1 MKRNMLSVSCSKI
14 FMRMIFRRLKNISPE
29 CLIEKINRMFLKS
42 FLPKSGLQRQ
52 LIFYIV
58 FIGVVFLTMAV
69 EMNGFLRGEKILGT
83 LNSLVSPELSTDLV
97 DHILLKVRVML
108 GNLLLAIGL
117 VMMLFT
123 KRIMFPLERIIEGAR
138 AMSAG
143 DFSATLP
150 EQSRDELGELARHI
164 NELNANE
171 QELILLAKGMA
182 EQLRQTLEEGEE
194 ETKVAEAL
202 EMINEL
208 DEALSEFGRNFYQ
221 C

>member
-1 MKRNMLSVSCSKI
+1 
-14 FMRMIFRRLKNISPE
+14 
-29 CLIEKINRMFLKS
+29 MFLKR

-83 LNSLVSPELSTDLV
+83 LNGVISPELSESLV
-97 DHILLKVRVML
+97 NQILLKVRVML

-123 KRIMFPLERIIEGAR
+123 KRIMFPLERIIEGTR
-138 AMSAG
+138 AISAG

-150 EQSRDELGELARHI
+150 EQSKDELGELARHI

-171 QELILLAKGMA
+171 QELILLTRGMA
-182 EQLRQTLEEGEE
+182 EQARQILAEGEE
-194 ETKVAEAL
+194 ETKVAEAVEIL
-202 EMINEL
+202 EEL
-208 DEALSEFGRNFYQ
+208 EEALSEFGRSFYQ

>member
-1 MKRNMLSVSCSKI
+1 MVLKR
-14 FMRMIFRRLKNISPE
+14 
-29 CLIEKINRMFLKS
+29 

-52 LIFYIV
+52 LVFYIV

-69 EMNGFLRGEKILGT
+69 EMNSFLYGEKILGT
-83 LNSLVSPELSTDLV
+83 LNDIASPEVSADLV
-97 DHILLKVRVML
+97 KYILLKVRVML

-123 KRIMFPLERIIEGAR
+123 KRIMFPLERIIEGTR

-143 DFSATLP
+143 DFSTTLP
-150 EQSRDELGELARHI
+150 EQSRDELGDLARHI

-171 QELILLAKGMA
+171 QELILLAKGMS
-182 EQLRQTLEEGEE
+182 EQLRQTLIDGEQ
-194 ETKVAEAL
+194 ETKVAEAV
-202 EMINEL
+202 EIL
-208 DEALSEFGRNFYQ
+208 DELEDALSEFGRSFYR

>member
-1 MKRNMLSVSCSKI
+1 MIKKLDKMVLKR
-14 FMRMIFRRLKNISPE
+14 
-29 CLIEKINRMFLKS
+29 

-52 LIFYIV
+52 LVFYIV

-69 EMNGFLRGEKILGT
+69 EMNSFLYGEKILGT
-83 LNSLVSPELSTDLV
+83 LNDIASPEVSADLV
-97 DHILLKVRVML
+97 KYILLKVRVML

-123 KRIMFPLERIIEGAR
+123 KRIMFPLERIIEGTR

-143 DFSATLP
+143 DFSTTLP
-150 EQSRDELGELARHI
+150 EQSRDELGDLARHI

-171 QELILLAKGMA
+171 QELILLAKGMS
-182 EQLRQTLEEGEE
+182 EQLRQTLIDGEQ
-194 ETKVAEAL
+194 ETKVAEAV
-202 EMINEL
+202 EIL
-208 DEALSEFGRNFYQ
+208 DELEDALSEFGRSFYR

>member
-1 MKRNMLSVSCSKI
+1 
-14 FMRMIFRRLKNISPE
+14 MIKKLDRLLPE
-29 CLIEKINRMFLKS
+29 H

-83 LNSLVSPELSTDLV
+83 LNSLVSPELSSDLV
-97 DHILLKVRVML
+97 EHILLKVRVML

-143 DFSATLP
+143 DFSTTLP
-150 EQSRDELGELARHI
+150 EQSKDELGELARHI

-171 QELILLAKGMA
+171 QELILLTKGMA
-182 EQLRQTLEEGEE
+182 EQLRQILEEGEE
-194 ETKVAEAL
+194 QTKVAEAVEVIDEL
-202 EMINEL
+202 EETL
-208 DEALSEFGRNFYQ
+208 AEFGRNFYR
-221 C
+221 

>member
-1 MKRNMLSVSCSKI
+1 MIKKIDKMFRKR
-14 FMRMIFRRLKNISPE
+14 
-29 CLIEKINRMFLKS
+29 

-69 EMNGFLRGEKILGT
+69 EMNGFLRGDKILGT
-83 LNSLVSPELSTDLV
+83 LNGLVSPDVSADIVE
-97 DHILLKVRVML
+97 HILLKVRVML

-123 KRIMFPLERIIEGAR
+123 KRIMFPLERIIEGTR

-143 DFSATLP
+143 DFSTTLP
-150 EQSRDELGELARHI
+150 EQSRDELGELAQHI

-171 QELILLAKGMA
+171 QELILLTKGMVD
-182 EQLRQTLEEGEE
+182 QLRQTLVGGEDK
-194 ETKVAEAL
+194 TKVAEAV

-208 DEALSEFGRNFYQ
+208 EETLSEFGRSFYQ

>member
-1 MKRNMLSVSCSKI
+1 MTYK
-14 FMRMIFRRLKNISPE
+14 RLKNILGE
-29 CLIEKINRMFLKS
+29 CLRKKVDEMFLKS

-83 LNSLVSPELSTDLV
+83 LNGLVSPEVSADLV
-97 DHILLKVRVML
+97 EQILLKVRVML

-123 KRIMFPLERIIEGAR
+123 KRIMFPLERIIEGTR

-143 DFSATLP
+143 DFSTTLP
-150 EQSRDELGELARHI
+150 EQSKDELGELARHI

-171 QELILLAKGMA
+171 QELILLTKGMA
-182 EQLRQTLEEGEE
+182 DQIRQTLMEGKDA
-194 ETKVAEAL
+194 TKIAEAVEIIDEL
-202 EMINEL
+202 E
-208 DEALSEFGRNFYQ
+208 EALAEFGRSFYQ

>member
-1 MKRNMLSVSCSKI
+1 
-14 FMRMIFRRLKNISPE
+14 MIKKV
-29 CLIEKINRMFLKS
+29 EKVFLKR

-83 LNSLVSPELSTDLV
+83 LNDLVSPNVSADLV
-97 DHILLKVRVML
+97 EQILLKVRVML

-123 KRIMFPLERIIEGAR
+123 KRIMFPLERIIEGTR

-143 DFSATLP
+143 DFSTTLP
-150 EQSRDELGELARHI
+150 EQSKDELGELARHI

-171 QELILLAKGMA
+171 QELILLTKGMA

-194 ETKVAEAL
+194 ETRVAEAL
-202 EMINEL
+202 EMIDEL
-208 DEALSEFGRNFYQ
+208 DEALSEFGRSFYQ

>member
-1 MKRNMLSVSCSKI
+1 
-14 FMRMIFRRLKNISPE
+14 
-29 CLIEKINRMFLKS
+29 MFLKS

>member
-1 MKRNMLSVSCSKI
+1 MIKKVDKMFVKR
-14 FMRMIFRRLKNISPE
+14 
-29 CLIEKINRMFLKS
+29 

-52 LIFYIV
+52 LTFYIV

-83 LNSLVSPELSTDLV
+83 LNDLVSPELSVDLV
-97 DHILLKVRVML
+97 EQILLKVRVML

-123 KRIMFPLERIIEGAR
+123 KRIMFPLERIIEGTR

-143 DFSATLP
+143 DFSTTLP

-171 QELILLAKGMA
+171 QELILLTKGMA
-182 EQLRQTLEEGEE
+182 DQLRQTLMAGEE
-194 ETKVAEAL
+194 ETKVAEAV
-202 EMINEL
+202 EMIDEL
-208 DEALSEFGRNFYQ
+208 EEALAEFGRSFYQ

>member
-1 MKRNMLSVSCSKI
+1 
-14 FMRMIFRRLKNISPE
+14 
-29 CLIEKINRMFLKS
+29 LIKKVDKMFLKS

-83 LNSLVSPELSTDLV
+83 LNSLVSPDVSADLV
-97 DHILLKVRVML
+97 EHILLKVRVML

-123 KRIMFPLERIIEGAR
+123 KRIMFPLERIIEGTR

-143 DFSATLP
+143 DFSTTLP
-150 EQSRDELGELARHI
+150 EQSKDELGELARHI

-171 QELILLAKGMA
+171 QELILLTKGMA
-182 EQLRQTLEEGEE
+182 DQLRQTLAEGEDG
-194 ETKVAEAL
+194 TKIAEAVEIIDEL
-202 EMINEL
+202 E
-208 DEALSEFGRNFYQ
+208 EALSEFGRSFYQ

>member
-1 MKRNMLSVSCSKI
+1 LIKKI
-14 FMRMIFRRLKNISPE
+14 DKMFRER
-29 CLIEKINRMFLKS
+29 

-83 LNSLVSPELSTDLV
+83 LSGLVSPDVSADLV
-97 DHILLKVRVML
+97 EHILLKVRVML

-123 KRIMFPLERIIEGAR
+123 KRIMFPLERIIERTR
-138 AMSAG
+138 AMSVG
-143 DFSATLP
+143 DFSTTLP
-150 EQSRDELGELARHI
+150 EQSKDELGELARHI

-171 QELILLAKGMA
+171 QELILLTKGMA
-182 EQLRQTLEEGEE
+182 EQIRQTLVEGEGE
-194 ETKVAEAL
+194 GESEGKVAQAIEIIDELEEAL
-202 EMINEL
+202 
-208 DEALSEFGRNFYQ
+208 AEFGRSFYQ

>member
-1 MKRNMLSVSCSKI
+1 
-14 FMRMIFRRLKNISPE
+14 MIKKVRK
-29 CLIEKINRMFLKS
+29 MFLKR

-83 LNSLVSPELSTDLV
+83 LNGLIASELSEGIV
-97 DHILLKVRVML
+97 NQILLKVRVML

-123 KRIMFPLERIIEGAR
+123 KRIMFPLERIIEGTR

-143 DFSATLP
+143 DFSTTLP

-171 QELILLAKGMA
+171 QELILLTRGMA
-182 EQLRQTLEEGEE
+182 EQVRQTLVEGEE
-194 ETKVAEAL
+194 ETKVAEAVEIIDEL
-202 EMINEL
+202 E
-208 DEALSEFGRNFYQ
+208 EALSEFGRNFYQ

>member
-1 MKRNMLSVSCSKI
+1 
-14 FMRMIFRRLKNISPE
+14 MIFRRLKHISPG

>member
-1 MKRNMLSVSCSKI
+1 MIKKVDKVFRKR
-14 FMRMIFRRLKNISPE
+14 
-29 CLIEKINRMFLKS
+29 

-83 LNSLVSPELSTDLV
+83 LNDLVSPDVSADLV
-97 DHILLKVRVML
+97 EHILLKVRVML

-123 KRIMFPLERIIEGAR
+123 KRIMFPLERIIEGTR

-143 DFSATLP
+143 DFSTTLP
-150 EQSRDELGELARHI
+150 EQSKDELGELARHI

-171 QELILLAKGMA
+171 QELILLTKGMA
-182 EQLRQTLEEGEE
+182 DQLRQTLVEGEE
-194 ETKVAEAL
+194 TTKVAEAVEIIDEL
-202 EMINEL
+202 EN
-208 DEALSEFGRNFYQ
+208 ALSEFGRSFYQ

>member
-1 MKRNMLSVSCSKI
+1 LIKKVDKVFRKR
-14 FMRMIFRRLKNISPE
+14 
-29 CLIEKINRMFLKS
+29 

-83 LNSLVSPELSTDLV
+83 LNGLVSPDISAELV
-97 DHILLKVRVML
+97 EHILLKVRVML

-123 KRIMFPLERIIEGAR
+123 KRIMFPLELIIEGTR

-143 DFSATLP
+143 DFSTTLP
-150 EQSRDELGELARHI
+150 EQSKDELGELARHI

-171 QELILLAKGMA
+171 QELILLTKGMA
-182 EQLRQTLEEGEE
+182 DQIRQTLIEGEDA
-194 ETKVAEAL
+194 TKIAEAVEIIDEL
-202 EMINEL
+202 E
-208 DEALSEFGRNFYQ
+208 EALAEFGRSFYQ

>member
-1 MKRNMLSVSCSKI
+1 LIKKIDKVFRKR
-14 FMRMIFRRLKNISPE
+14 
-29 CLIEKINRMFLKS
+29 

-83 LNSLVSPELSTDLV
+83 LNGLVSSDLSADLV
-97 DHILLKVRVML
+97 GHILLKVRVML

-123 KRIMFPLERIIEGAR
+123 KRIMFPLERIIEGTR

-143 DFSATLP
+143 DFSTTLP
-150 EQSRDELGELARHI
+150 EQSRDELGELAQHI

-171 QELILLAKGMA
+171 QELILLTKGMVD
-182 EQLRQTLEEGEE
+182 QLRQTLVEGEDT
-194 ETKVAEAL
+194 TKVAEAV
-202 EMINEL
+202 EMIDEL
-208 DEALSEFGRNFYQ
+208 EEALSEFGRSFYQ

>member
-1 MKRNMLSVSCSKI
+1 
-14 FMRMIFRRLKNISPE
+14 MIK
-29 CLIEKINRMFLKS
+29 KVDKVFLKR

-83 LNSLVSPELSTDLV
+83 LNDLVSPNVAADLV
-97 DHILLKVRVML
+97 EHILLKVRVML

-123 KRIMFPLERIIEGAR
+123 KRIMFPLERIIEGTR
-138 AMSAG
+138 AMSTG
-143 DFSATLP
+143 DFSTTLP
-150 EQSRDELGELARHI
+150 EQSKDELGELARHI

-171 QELILLAKGMA
+171 QELILLTKGMA

-194 ETKVAEAL
+194 ETRVAEAL

-208 DEALSEFGRNFYQ
+208 EEALSEFGRSFYQ

>member
-1 MKRNMLSVSCSKI
+1 
-14 FMRMIFRRLKNISPE
+14 
-29 CLIEKINRMFLKS
+29 LIKKVDKVFLKR

-83 LNSLVSPELSTDLV
+83 LNDLVSPNVAADLV
-97 DHILLKVRVML
+97 EHILLKVRVML

-123 KRIMFPLERIIEGAR
+123 KRIMFPLERIIEGTR
-138 AMSAG
+138 AMSTG
-143 DFSATLP
+143 DFSTTLP
-150 EQSRDELGELARHI
+150 EQSKDELGELARHI

-171 QELILLAKGMA
+171 QELILLTKGMA

-194 ETKVAEAL
+194 ETRVAEAL

-208 DEALSEFGRNFYQ
+208 EEALSEFGRSFYQ

>member
-1 MKRNMLSVSCSKI
+1 
-14 FMRMIFRRLKNISPE
+14 MICKLLKNISGE
-29 CLIEKINRMFLKS
+29 CLIKKVDKMFLKS

-69 EMNGFLRGEKILGT
+69 EMNGFLRGEKIFGI
-83 LNSLVSPELSTDLV
+83 LNDLVSPEVSADLV
-97 DHILLKVRVML
+97 EHILLKVRVML

-123 KRIMFPLERIIEGAR
+123 KRIMFPLERIIEGTR
-138 AMSAG
+138 AMSVG
-143 DFSATLP
+143 DFSTTLP
-150 EQSRDELGELARHI
+150 EQSKDELGELARHI

-171 QELILLAKGMA
+171 QELILLTKGMA
-182 EQLRQTLEEGEE
+182 DQIRQTLMEGESG
-194 ETKVAEAL
+194 TKVAEAV
-202 EMINEL
+202 EMIDEL
-208 DEALSEFGRNFYQ
+208 EEALAEFGRSFYQ

>member
-1 MKRNMLSVSCSKI
+1 MIKKIDKVFRKR
-14 FMRMIFRRLKNISPE
+14 
-29 CLIEKINRMFLKS
+29 

-83 LNSLVSPELSTDLV
+83 LNGLVSPDVSADLV
-97 DHILLKVRVML
+97 EHILLKVRVML

-123 KRIMFPLERIIEGAR
+123 KRIMFPLELIIEGTR
-138 AMSAG
+138 AMSVG
-143 DFSATLP
+143 DFSTTLP
-150 EQSRDELGELARHI
+150 EQSKDELGELARHI

-171 QELILLAKGMA
+171 QELILLTKGMA
-182 EQLRQTLEEGEE
+182 DQIRQTLMEGEDA
-194 ETKVAEAL
+194 TKIAEAV
-202 EMINEL
+202 EIIDEL
-208 DEALSEFGRNFYQ
+208 DEALAEFGRSFYQ

>member
-1 MKRNMLSVSCSKI
+1 MTKKVNKMFYKR
-14 FMRMIFRRLKNISPE
+14 
-29 CLIEKINRMFLKS
+29 

-52 LIFYIV
+52 LAFYIV
-58 FIGVVFLTMAV
+58 FIGIVFLTMAV
-69 EMNGFLRGEKILGT
+69 EMSAFLRGEKVLGA
-83 LNSLVSPELSTDLV
+83 LSEISSPELSAELV
-97 DHILLKVRVML
+97 THILLKVRVML

-123 KRIMFPLERIIEGAR
+123 KRIMFPLEGIIEGTR

-143 DFSATLP
+143 DFSTTLP

-171 QELILLAKGMA
+171 QELILLTKGMA
-182 EQLRQTLEEGEE
+182 DQLRQTLMEGEE
-194 ETKVAEAL
+194 ETKVLEAVEIIDELEEAL
-202 EMINEL
+202 G
-208 DEALSEFGRNFYQ
+208 EFGRNFYQ

>member
-1 MKRNMLSVSCSKI
+1 
-14 FMRMIFRRLKNISPE
+14 MIRKVN
-29 CLIEKINRMFLKS
+29 NMFLKR

-69 EMNGFLRGEKILGT
+69 EMNGFLRGEKIFGT
-83 LNSLVSPELSTDLV
+83 LNEIISLELSESIV
-97 DHILLKVRVML
+97 NQILLKVRVML

-123 KRIMFPLERIIEGAR
+123 KRIMFPLERIIEGTR

-143 DFSATLP
+143 DFSTTLP
-150 EQSRDELGELARHI
+150 EQNRDELGELARHI

-171 QELILLAKGMA
+171 QELILLTRGMA
-182 EQLRQTLEEGEE
+182 EQLRQTLVEGEE
-194 ETKVAEAL
+194 ETKVAEAI
-202 EMINEL
+202 EMIDEL
-208 DEALSEFGRNFYQ
+208 EEALSEFGRSFYQ